1 MGSVNSFEESAYGG
15 RPPGKMNA
23 SLNEKLQAVK
33 WGEYRLGDLFEI
45 ENTLSFNTDKLVPGV
60 DYDYVTRTSLN
71 QGILRA
77 TGFVNRENINPAG
90 TWSLGLLQMDFFY
103 RRKPWYAGQFV
114 RKIIPK
120 IEIKDSAVLFFSTLL
135 NKQKPKLLS
144 VLVRDVDKVFRS
156 TKIQLPTKNGEI
168 DFDFM
173 ESFVAELEAQ
183 RVAELSAYLKV
194 SGYDNYELSA
204 EELDALRDFSNFAD
218 DNWGTYKVGNLFE
231 RVETK
236 KLPYKAKEL
245 PKQPTEDYVLP
256 CLTSSF
262 QNQGLN
268 YYVPKAGATV
278 ISNVIS
284 IPSNSDVYRA
294 YYQSKEFTVLSD
306 SYAIRW
312 KSDKIKISPNH
323 YLFMVMCINKVT
335 DLPIYS
341 YKNKLGGWNVVKGK
355 CIRLPEKDGKID
367 FAFMEIFISAIKKL
381 AIKDVVLYSD
391 AKINATKE
399 VVSCI

>member
-1 MGSVNSFEESAYGG
+1 MT
-15 RPPGKMNA
+15 A
-23 SLNEKLQAVK
+23 SLNEKLRTVK
-33 WGEYRLGDLFEI
+33 WGKYKTSELFKPQKITNMLSKEDLSDKFSFPAYSSESTNNGIIGYTDSPEFLCDDEHPVFVTFGDH
-45 ENTLSFNTDKLVPGV
+45 TRSFN
-60 DYDYVTRTSLN
+60 
-71 QGILRA
+71 IA
-77 TGFVNRENINPAG
+77 TKSF
-90 TWSLGLLQMDFFY
+90 
-103 RRKPWYAGQFV
+103 
-114 RKIIPK
+114 
-120 IEIKDSAVLFFSTLL
+120 
-135 NKQKPKLLS
+135 S
-144 VLVRDVDKVFRS
+144 VLDNVKVLLPSIHNIRCLLWII
-156 TKIQLPTKNGEI
+156 TAWQKQIPNLGYARHWKIAKNCIVELPTKDGKI

-204 EELDALRDFSNFAD
+204 EELDALRDFSNFGD

-245 PKQPTEDYVLP
+245 PKQPTDNYILP

-268 YYVPKAGATV
+268 YYAPKAGATV
-278 ISNVIS
+278 LSNVIS

-294 YYQSKEFTVLSD
+294 YYQTRDFTVLSD
-306 SYAIRW
+306 AYAIRW
-312 KSDKIKISPNH
+312 KLKDIAISPNH

-355 CIRLPEKDGKID
+355 YIRLPEKDGKID
-367 FAFMEIFISAIKKL
+367 FAFMETFISAIKKL

-391 AKINATKE
+391 QKIAATKAITSAHTCE
-399 VVSCI
+399 IM